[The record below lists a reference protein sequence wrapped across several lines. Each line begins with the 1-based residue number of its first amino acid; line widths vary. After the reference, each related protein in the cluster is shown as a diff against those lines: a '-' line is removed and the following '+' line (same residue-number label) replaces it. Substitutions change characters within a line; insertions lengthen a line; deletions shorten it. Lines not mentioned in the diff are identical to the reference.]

1 MHEQS
6 LMNDLMAKIRR
17 IADEQNAERVVGV
30 KVWLG
35 ALSHMS
41 PAHFAE
47 HFETSSAGTRAEGA
61 RICCETSQDI
71 HDERAQDIVLK
82 SIEVE

>member
-6 LMNDLMAKIRR
+6 LMTDLMAKIQK
-17 IADEQNAERVVGV
+17 IAAQQQAERVVGV

-41 PAHFAE
+41 PNHFAE
-47 HFETSSAGTRAEGA
+47 HFETSSAGTLAEGA
-61 RICCETSQDI
+61 HIACESSDDLD
-71 HDERAQDIVLK
+71 HPDAQDIRLV
-82 SIEVE
+82 SIDVV